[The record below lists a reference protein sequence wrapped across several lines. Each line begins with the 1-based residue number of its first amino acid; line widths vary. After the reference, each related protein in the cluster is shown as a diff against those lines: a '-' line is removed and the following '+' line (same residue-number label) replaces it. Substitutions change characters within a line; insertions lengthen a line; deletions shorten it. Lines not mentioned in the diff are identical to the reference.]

1 MAEQTTHTLPL
12 REKVPSSDKWHIED
26 IFADDNAFL
35 AALSACRTH
44 INALSEFKNHS
55 HLIKYRDEHIYYKTL
70 IKYMIIILRVYIRH
84 ECSDRQADLL
94 LGLQTHVNIP

>member
-44 INALSEFKNHS
+44 INA
-55 HLIKYRDEHIYYKTL
+55 
-70 IKYMIIILRVYIRH
+70 
-84 ECSDRQADLL
+84 CLL
-94 LGLQTHVNIP
+94 YTSRCV

>member
-44 INALSEFKNHS
+44 INALSEFKNH
-55 HLIKYRDEHIYYKTL
+55 L
-70 IKYMIIILRVYIRH
+70 
-84 ECSDRQADLL
+84 
-94 LGLQTHVNIP
+94 

>member
-35 AALSACRTH
+35 ADRLYRRSYIHYKSLLS
-44 INALSEFKNHS
+44 
-55 HLIKYRDEHIYYKTL
+55 
-70 IKYMIIILRVYIRH
+70 
-84 ECSDRQADLL
+84 
-94 LGLQTHVNIP
+94 

>member
-44 INALSEFKNHS
+44 INALSEFKNHLGKKKKKIFLKKKKRFLLNWTVFTAMPDIVRMKIL
-55 HLIKYRDEHIYYKTL
+55 LIRIIRIYGA
-70 IKYMIIILRVYIRH
+70 R
-84 ECSDRQADLL
+84 
-94 LGLQTHVNIP
+94 

>member
-44 INALSEFKNHS
+44 INALSEFKNHLGDS
-55 HLIKYRDEHIYYKTL
+55 AETLCHYLTEKEKVLVDWTVFTAMPDIVRMKILLIRIIRIYEA
-70 IKYMIIILRVYIRH
+70 R
-84 ECSDRQADLL
+84 
-94 LGLQTHVNIP
+94 

>member
-35 AALSACRTH
+35 AALPHAAPISMHCPNLKT
-44 INALSEFKNHS
+44 ISE
-55 HLIKYRDEHIYYKTL
+55 
-70 IKYMIIILRVYIRH
+70 ILPKHFAI
-84 ECSDRQADLL
+84 
-94 LGLQTHVNIP
+94 T

>member
-44 INALSEFKNHS
+44 INALSD
-55 HLIKYRDEHIYYKTL
+55 LKT
-70 IKYMIIILRVYIRH
+70 ISEILPKHFVI
-84 ECSDRQADLL
+84 
-94 LGLQTHVNIP
+94 T